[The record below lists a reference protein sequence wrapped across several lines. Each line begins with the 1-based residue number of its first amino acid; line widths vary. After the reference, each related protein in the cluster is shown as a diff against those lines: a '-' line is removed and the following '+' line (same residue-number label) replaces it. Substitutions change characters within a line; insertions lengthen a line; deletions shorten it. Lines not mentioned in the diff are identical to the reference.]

1 MIFTHG
7 MNRKR
12 AAGRAFSKVSASDG
26 ACSAPRP
33 SWPRRTLSA
42 SHYFDP
48 TRHATGTGF
57 PGRDPRPSYC

>member
-26 ACSAPRP
+26 ACSARQLSAIGRP
-33 SWPRRTLSA
+33 SPARSPRRCVA
-42 SHYFDP
+42 F
-48 TRHATGTGF
+48 
-57 PGRDPRPSYC
+57 